1 MDLNV
6 ITESNVL
13 KIRLDSGIVLNMQI
27 PKPIN
32 IRIGSNGGNTWGKI
46 GGDINDQTDLKACL
60 DDIWK
65 YAKKNRKLAKAAL

>member
-32 IRIGSNGGNTWGKI
+32 IRIGAGGNTWGKI
-46 GGDINDQTDLKACL
+46 GGDINNQKDLM
-60 DDIWK
+60 
-65 YAKKNRKLAKAAL
+65 KKLNKIKKLAKAAL

>member
-46 GGDINDQTDLKACL
+46 GGNIKDQADLMAA
-60 DDIWK
+60 IQE
-65 YAKKNRKLAKAAL
+65 AKDWAVVGWVL

>member
-32 IRIGSNGGNTWGKI
+32 IRIGAGGNTWGKI
-46 GGDINDQTDLKACL
+46 GGDIENQADLAAVL
-60 DDIWK
+60 EELRILA
-65 YAKKNRKLAKAAL
+65 YAGL